1 MRRLN
6 KGFSLVELMIVVAII
21 GILAAIAIPNYIKYQ
36 LSAKRSEVNGAVDG
50 IKNAEAK
57 YDAEHD
63 GYLNAAVQPRDD
75 GALNKAQTAWVT
87 TATDWISLGWA
98 PDGNVRGNYVVVVT
112 AASGTSPETY
122 TITGKSDVD
131 DDSQL
136 YVVTATPTGN
146 AAVTSGT
153 ENYY

>member
-63 GYLNAAVQPRDD
+63 GYLNALVQPRGDTLL
-75 GALNKAQTAWVT
+75 GKAQTAWVT

-98 PDGNVRGNYVVVVT
+98 PDGNVRGNYAVLVT
-112 AASGTSPETY
+112 AASGTTPQTY

-136 YVVTATPTGN
+136 YTVTATPDTN
-146 AAVTSGT
+146 ATVTSGT

>member
-63 GYLNAAVQPRDD
+63 GYLNAAVQPRADS
-75 GALNKAQTAWVT
+75 ALNKAQIAWNT

-98 PDGNVRGNYVVVVT
+98 PDGNVRGNYLVAVT
-112 AASGTSPETY
+112 AASGTTPQSY

-136 YVVTATPTGN
+136 YTVTATPDAN
-146 AAVTSGT
+146 VAVTSGT